1 MRREGA
7 RGSFVMRFGQP
18 RSDDFVAG
26 DPTTVVAL
34 TGRWWDGPAGSW
46 LAEVDTP
53 TQGNIA
59 AADEQLR

>member
-1 MRREGA
+1 
-7 RGSFVMRFGQP
+7 MRFGQP